1 MIIFGPV
8 PSRRLG
14 QSLGINNI
22 PPKTC
27 TYACGYCQVG
37 KSLTMDI
44 VRKQYYSPEE
54 IYDLVEDKISR
65 SGDYGEHIDYLTF
78 VPDGEPTLDINLGK
92 EIDLLKSTGIKVAVI
107 TNGSLLWQEE
117 VRSDLMKA
125 DLVSIKIDA
134 AEESVWKNI
143 NHPHRKLDFY
153 RVLEGTEV
161 FAWEYKGLLL
171 TETML
176 IDGVNDGHDHIHEL
190 ASLVSR
196 VHPQKAY
203 LAIPTRPPASRGIR
217 PANEKSI
224 NESFQV
230 FSRKIPQ
237 VEYLIGFEGN
247 AFAFTGDIEE
257 DILSITA
264 VHPMREDSI
273 RELLKKAHAS
283 SSVLSD
289 LVDRGMLKETAYGGH
304 KYFMRKLKQGIN
316 V

>member
-14 QSLGINNI
+14 QSMGINNI
-22 PPKTC
+22 PPKNC
-27 TYACGYCQVG
+27 TYACSYCQVG
-37 KSLTMDI
+37 KSLTMDTE
-44 VRKQYYSPEE
+44 RKEYYSPEE
-54 IYDLVEDKISR
+54 IYDQVEDKISR
-65 SGDYGEHIDYLTF
+65 SDDHGDHIDYLTF
-78 VPDGEPTLDINLGK
+78 VPDGEPTLDINLGRA
-92 EIDLLKSTGIKVAVI
+92 IDLLKPTGLKIAVI

-117 VRSDLMKA
+117 VRRDLMKA

-134 AEESVWKNI
+134 AEEPVWRKI
-143 NHPHRKLDFY
+143 NHPHKKLDFY
-153 RVLEGTEV
+153 KILEGIEV
-161 FAWEYKGLLL
+161 FAWEYRGLLL

-176 IDGVNDGHDHIHEL
+176 VNGVNNDPDHIRQL

-196 VHPQKAY
+196 VYPHKAY
-203 LAIPTRPPASRGIR
+203 LAIPTRPPANRGIH

-230 FSRKIPQ
+230 FSQKIPK

-273 RELLKKAHAS
+273 RELLEKAHAET
-283 SSVLSD
+283 SVLSD
-289 LVDRGMLKETAYGGH
+289 LVARGKLKETLFGGH
-304 KYFMRKLKQGIN
+304 KYYMRKLKQGIN
-316 V
+316 